1 MIEINQHSLRLKDGW
16 HVDPYRVNKA
26 KPSTSVSH
34 LVHHERR
41 SQPLNVV
48 APNDSVIKLEIK
60 TAPHQ
65 LLKAERR
72 FDAIPAATR
81 LTHQLLNPVKARRKL
96 AIKRTTVSPC
106 PPATTSKQKATI
118 PGCQTT
124 RKPFHVNT
132 RVDNSLLVTTKKFIA
147 LKSANDTVNLNDAAE
162 ELNVPKRRLYDIT
175 NVLEGIDLVE
185 KIGKNSIR
193 WKTNDGDVSV
203 LDALKAECKNLRAEE
218 IELDAVLHDLT
229 STIKLTKED
238 PTNNPQGYIRIRDLR
253 ALDEFK
259 HQTLVAVKSMPDVQC
274 CIEVAD
280 PTITGKF
287 QMKIATDNYSALRAF
302 LCPSN
307 SSVYS
312 SVDEVLCTDG
322 QSSDPCASSSA
333 DEPSVFQTDPYV
345 AVGENEEAKP
355 PVINENSS
363 MNGIVLPTTQRRHD
377 SLSDLIT
384 PDKMFHNVGMGVSP
398 LKMLLDSHTQFL
410 SNDVDSSNFLL
421 PQDRIDSDLYNFPST
436 GLSIS
441 DLFCSSD
448 WELPQ

>member
-1 MIEINQHSLRLKDGW
+1 MGRGDATREAVTFLRVDPSRGLNHKKMDGPASAYDDVQPVLLSSSPSQYPQLDVSWLLNGPQSLRVRLLQHQSKKQRYRGVKPPVN
-16 HVDPYRVNKA
+16 HV
-26 KPSTSVSH
+26 
-34 LVHHERR
+34 L
-41 SQPLNVV
+41 
-48 APNDSVIKLEIK
+48 
-60 TAPHQ
+60 
-65 LLKAERR
+65 
-72 FDAIPAATR
+72 
-81 LTHQLLNPVKARRKL
+81 
-96 AIKRTTVSPC
+96 
-106 PPATTSKQKATI
+106 
-118 PGCQTT
+118 
-124 RKPFHVNT
+124 HVNT

-312 SVDEVLCTDG
+312 SVDDVLCTDG

-345 AVGENEEAKP
+345 VAGENEEAKP
-355 PVINENSS
+355 PVINENTS

-448 WELPQ
+448 WELPQVH